1 MTLARVA
8 ERSGLNVGYLSQIEN
23 DRASPSLA
31 VLGQIAEALDVS
43 PAWFLMNDVPPPRVV
58 RAAERPVTATD
69 GGRVEHVDGRTS
81 RDVAILEVVGA
92 PGSRVGAH
100 AHPGDEHHI
109 VLRGRMR
116 LTQGEHSIEAGPG
129 DYVRGTGRSRMT
141 ARSSA
146 TRRPRCCSS
155 GSTRGRE
162 GFTRTIV
169 SVTRQAVTYASYLK
183 VPELLA
189 LQVERSAGT
198 DGPEH
203 DELLFIVIHQVYEL
217 WFKQVRHEL
226 LGVQRALES
235 GDTDTALHLLNRVL
249 KILKTLVA
257 QVDVL
262 ETMTP
267 LQFLSFRDRLESASG
282 FQSGGFR
289 QVEALLGIRD
299 PAAAHA
305 QPADSEARRAIEADQ
320 AGRSVWDSFLVYL
333 GGRGHA
339 VPPDIAVPDPRVQEI
354 IVAVYRGDPDAALVA
369 ERLVDLD
376 EGVQEWRY
384 RHVKMVERT
393 IGTKQGTGGSSGVE
407 YLRATLFK
415 PAFPDL
421 WGIRSRL

>member
-1 MTLARVA
+1 
-8 ERSGLNVGYLSQIEN
+8 
-23 DRASPSLA
+23 
-31 VLGQIAEALDVS
+31 
-43 PAWFLMNDVPPPRVV
+43 
-58 RAAERPVTATD
+58 
-69 GGRVEHVDGRTS
+69 
-81 RDVAILEVVGA
+81 
-92 PGSRVGAH
+92 
-100 AHPGDEHHI
+100 
-109 VLRGRMR
+109 
-116 LTQGEHSIEAGPG
+116 
-129 DYVRGTGRSRMT
+129 
-141 ARSSA
+141 
-146 TRRPRCCSS
+146 
-155 GSTRGRE
+155 
-162 GFTRTIV
+162 
-169 SVTRQAVTYASYLK
+169 VTRQAVTYASYLK

-189 LQVERSAGT
+189 LQIERSVGA

-226 LGVQRALES
+226 RGVQRALES
-235 GDTDTALHLLNRVL
+235 GDTDTALHLLNRIL

-299 PAAAHA
+299 AAAVQA
-305 QPADSEARRAIEADQ
+305 QPEGSEARRAIEADQ
-320 AGRSVWDSFLVYL
+320 AGHSVWDSFLAYL

-339 VPPDIAVPDPRVQEI
+339 VPPDAAVPDPRVQEI
-354 IVAVYRGDPDAALVA
+354 VVAVYRGDPDAALVA

-393 IGTKQGTGGSSGVE
+393 IGTKRGTGGSSGVE

-421 WGIRSRL
+421 WEIRSLL